1 MKKHGAILVSLVL
14 VALLMAGC
22 AGLPEGNS
30 PGETG
35 YLRLL
40 LSDDDSED
48 TAIGHLASVNVTVNV
63 TVCTIGFQP
72 SGSEDWIE
80 PEDYE
85 PWTGDLLDLIG
96 TNATV
101 IWEGYM
107 ESGVYSKVRIYVCAA
122 TVTLANGTQIDIPI
136 PLGGI
141 MITIPIP
148 FVVKAEGP
156 TVNFVFDITIEVGAG
171 NGQYQIVPRESESGP
186 DQEYREID
194 EDLSEREIR
203 FKGTILAIAADIWTV
218 NLGDQEYSV
227 NITEAE
233 IEGIPAIGLMAE
245 IKGTIGEDGIIL
257 ALEIELV
264 NGE

>member
-1 MKKHGAILVSLVL
+1 MKKHGAILISLVL

-40 LSDDDSED
+40 LSDDDGKD

-63 TVCTIGFQP
+63 TVCRIGFQP

-85 PWTGDLLDLIG
+85 PWTGDLLDLLG

-107 ESGVYSKVRIYVCAA
+107 EPGVYSKVRIYVCAA
-122 TVTLANGTQIDIPI
+122 TVTLANGTQVDIPI
-136 PLGGI
+136 PPDGI
-141 MITIPIP
+141 VITIPIP

-186 DQEYREID
+186 DQKYREIGG
-194 EDLSEREIR
+194 DLSEGEIR
-203 FKGTILAIAADIWTV
+203 FKGTILAIADDIWTV
-218 NLGDQEYSV
+218 NLGDKEWSV
-227 NITEAE
+227 NITGAA
-233 IEGIPAIGLMAE
+233 IEGTPAIGLMAE
-245 IKGTIGEDGIIL
+245 IEGTIVEGGIIL
-257 ALEIELV
+257 AVQIEVV